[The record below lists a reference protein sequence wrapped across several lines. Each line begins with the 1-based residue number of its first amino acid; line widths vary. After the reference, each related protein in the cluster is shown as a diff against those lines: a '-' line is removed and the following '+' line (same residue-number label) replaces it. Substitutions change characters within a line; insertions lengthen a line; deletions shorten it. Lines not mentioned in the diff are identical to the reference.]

1 MISGYES
8 FTAIA
13 QGGFST
19 VYSAY
24 QVGLDRT
31 VAIKVINADLRDS
44 AAERRFRR
52 ECRATGRLTGHPH
65 IITIFQTG
73 ATQERRPFIA
83 MQYLARGSVS
93 DRLQKAGPM
102 PVHETLLIGAKVA
115 GAMHAAHGAGIIHR
129 DVKPGNIL
137 LSDTDEP
144 VLSDFG
150 IASLTG
156 VEGSTSQ
163 EAFTPSYTAPE
174 ILQGEEPSVATD
186 VYALGATLFTMLAG
200 SPPFGYRR
208 GDNPASIVL
217 RALTQDVPAL
227 PRGDVPESVEN
238 LLRTALA
245 RDPAKRPPTAD
256 SFAADLRQLY
266 ERLGHTVPRMSP
278 EPVGTPEDVMA
289 PADAA
294 SPDDVRGQVGPPADA
309 PATPEDPA
317 PNPAGETTRSRPRS
331 QAAPA
336 DHSPAGP
343 VIDSDGDRHES
354 GPMQE
359 RTVVRERRPPR
370 PKPAAEP
377 SDETRV
383 SKRRRILLTT
393 GMAASAIIALFVV
406 MAVRAPQRPNPTSSP
421 SPTLLSTPAPITS
434 ADLQAARPSTPDVTD
449 MGTVITLRWR
459 NGSRPA
465 NLVVQTAAP
474 ADSRQVP
481 VQPLSAGAA
490 VTEIPDLDPARGYCF
505 RVGAVLAVGSYA
517 WSDYRCIRGAT
528 PPRP

>member
-1 MISGYES
+1 MIPGYES

-44 AAERRFRR
+44 AAERRFTR

-73 ATQERRPFIA
+73 STRERRPFIA

-93 DRLQKAGPM
+93 DRLQQAGPI
-102 PVHETLLIGAKVA
+102 PVHETLLIGAKIA

-156 VEGSTSQ
+156 MEGSTSQ

-245 RDPAKRPPTAD
+245 RDPAQRPPTAD
-256 SFAADLRQLY
+256 AFAADLRQLY
-266 ERLGHTVPRMSP
+266 ERLGHTVPRIPP
-278 EPVGTPEDVMA
+278 EPVGTP
-289 PADAA
+289 ADAT
-294 SPDDVRGQVGPPADA
+294 
-309 PATPEDPA
+309 ATPED
-317 PNPAGETTRSRPRS
+317 RDRPRS

-343 VIDSDGDRHES
+343 VIDPDGDRPES
-354 GPMQE
+354 DPMQE
-359 RTVVRERRPPR
+359 PTAVRPRRPAP

-377 SDETRV
+377 SDETRA
-383 SKRRRILLTT
+383 SKRRRILLMT
-393 GMAASAIIALFVV
+393 GAAASAIIVILVV
-406 MAVRAPQRPNPTSSP
+406 MAIRAPQRSNPTPSP
-421 SPTLLSTPAPITS
+421 SALAGAASPTLASTPVPAPS
-434 ADLQAARPSTPDVTD
+434 EDLQAARPNITDATD
-449 MGTVITLRWR
+449 MGTVVTLRWR

-474 ADSRQVP
+474 AGSPQVP
-481 VQPLSAGAA
+481 VQPLPPGAA

-505 RVGAVLAVGSYA
+505 RVGAVLAVSSYA

-528 PPRP
+528 PPPS

>member
-1 MISGYES
+1 MIPGYES

-44 AAERRFRR
+44 AAERRFTR

-73 ATQERRPFIA
+73 STRERRPFIA

-93 DRLQKAGPM
+93 DRLQQAGPI
-102 PVHETLLIGAKVA
+102 PVHETLLIGAKIA

-137 LSDTDEP
+137 LSGTDEP

-156 VEGSTSQ
+156 MEGSTSQ

-245 RDPAKRPPTAD
+245 RDPAQRPPTAD
-256 SFAADLRQLY
+256 AFAADLRQLY
-266 ERLGHTVPRMSP
+266 GRLGHTVPRIPP
-278 EPVGTPEDVMA
+278 EPVGTPEDVVT
-289 PADAA
+289 PEDIV

-309 PATPEDPA
+309 TATPDDAA
-317 PNPAGETTRSRPRS
+317 PLAAAGETTRSRPRRP
-331 QAAPA
+331 AP
-336 DHSPAGP
+336 
-343 VIDSDGDRHES
+343 
-354 GPMQE
+354 
-359 RTVVRERRPPR
+359 

-377 SDETRV
+377 SDETRA
-383 SKRRRILLTT
+383 SKRRRILLMT
-393 GMAASAIIALFVV
+393 GAATIAIIVLLVV
-406 MAVRAPQRPNPTSSP
+406 MAIRAPQRSNPTPSP
-421 SPTLLSTPAPITS
+421 SASAGAASPTLASTPAPAPS
-434 ADLQAARPSTPDVTD
+434 EDLQAARPSTPDVTD
-449 MGTVITLRWR
+449 MGTVVTLRWR

-481 VQPLSAGAA
+481 VQPLPVGAA

-505 RVGAVLAVGSYA
+505 RVGAVLAVSSYA